1 MACIPKARS
10 AGHLRDSQSGHP
22 QQSLGGLQA
31 MPDEE
36 AFQGNPRN
44 PPEGSAQ
51 VGATDARCPGDR
63 SQRNSILVMKPDEC
77 QGPLNDLDLAPGKIS
92 PWMAS
97 ERTRPGRRTLP
108 KTASEPGNNPPE
120 VERLQ
125 EPGSRII
132 FDGLGVPGLMENRN
146 GYKGLQQAQES
157 RKIGRRDI
165 PQA

>member
-63 SQRNSILVMKPDEC
+63 SQRSSIPVMTLDEC
-77 QGPLNDLDLAPGKIS
+77 QGPLNDLDLALGKVS
-92 PWMAS
+92 PWRAS
-97 ERTRPGRRTLP
+97 ERTRSGRKALP
-108 KTASEPGNNPPE
+108 KTAPEPGNNPPE
-120 VERLQ
+120 VERLR
-125 EPGSRII
+125 EPSSRII
-132 FDGLGVPGLMENRN
+132 LGRSGGPRLMENRYGYN
-146 GYKGLQQAQES
+146 GQQQAQE
-157 RKIGRRDI
+157 
-165 PQA
+165 P